1 MKKVAH
7 FIVGH
12 KALII
17 ILFIILSI
25 SGIIAQF
32 FVPINYN
39 LADYIPDSAP
49 STLAM
54 EVMEEEFDQAVPNL
68 RVYIP
73 GVDLLEAKEF
83 KEKLAAVPYVK
94 QVLWLDDF
102 YDLREPIELANQ
114 ELLDAYYNDGALYMV
129 VTGLEDTKLT
139 LTTMQ
144 ETIGEDGAIEGQVVD
159 LAKAQSSVDSE
170 MFTIMVFMIP
180 LGMIILSIATTS
192 WLEPVLLVLTIG
204 AGVFLNMGTNFIFDE
219 ISFITAAVSAV
230 LQLAVSMDYAVFLLH
245 RFGSYRQEG
254 HEIEEAMEMAIV
266 KSSTA
271 ILASASTTVLGFLAL
286 VFMQFKLGPDLGLA
300 LAKGVI
306 FSFISVLFLL
316 PALVLSLDK
325 WIEKTSHR
333 HFLPSFK
340 SVGILVK
347 SMRYVVLVLIIVA
360 PFFYVAQR
368 NNDFIY
374 GNADYDKGSREQ
386 RDKETILDK
395 FGDELSLAIMVPRGQ
410 MGKEKSMEEEL
421 KDIPGV
427 LGLMSYNETVG
438 GLMPSDL
445 LDAEV
450 IESLLSENYSRII
463 LTVRGPKEGDAPFEL
478 VENIRE
484 TVYSYY
490 PDGHILGESVVNYD
504 MKTTIEKDNAI
515 VNGLAIV
522 SVGLVLLI
530 SFRSLSLPLLL
541 LLTIETSI
549 WINLSMPYF
558 SGTSLTYIGYLVIS
572 TIQLGATVDYGIL
585 YTQHYID
592 NRQLMH
598 KKDAIYESFMET
610 IAGLLPPAMILI
622 TAGYLLYFI
631 SSLSIVSELGLVLG
645 RGALISFLLVI
656 FFLPGLLNS
665 FDLLVEKTTM
675 HVKFFKQEGEQE
687 IKEETGVINKQKIS
701 RRKYEKK
708 KI

>member
-530 SFRSLSLPLLL
+530 SFR
-541 LLTIETSI
+541 
-549 WINLSMPYF
+549 
-558 SGTSLTYIGYLVIS
+558 
-572 TIQLGATVDYGIL
+572 
-585 YTQHYID
+585 
-592 NRQLMH
+592 
-598 KKDAIYESFMET
+598 
-610 IAGLLPPAMILI
+610 
-622 TAGYLLYFI
+622 
-631 SSLSIVSELGLVLG
+631 
-645 RGALISFLLVI
+645 
-656 FFLPGLLNS
+656 
-665 FDLLVEKTTM
+665 
-675 HVKFFKQEGEQE
+675 
-687 IKEETGVINKQKIS
+687 
-701 RRKYEKK
+701 
-708 KI
+708 